1 MFPYNCGTILHS
13 FEKNESSLKHNL
25 NSSTRPISVRKL
37 RKLPGV
43 FKQVWKYITSWMS
56 LSCAAQQLTKE
67 NVTHWAKGKIANNIW
82 QCSCFHLLSLP
93 KEKYVYIVYEVVCL
107 CYIPSRQCFEEMRF
121 FKEVQFSSKHP
132 LQPKSCCYLQAG
144 GCFWASLFFQEEIF
158 LWRLDC
164 LRTICVIYDVYCV
177 LKCNIPVFPLSW

>member
-1 MFPYNCGTILHS
+1 
-13 FEKNESSLKHNL
+13 
-25 NSSTRPISVRKL
+25 
-37 RKLPGV
+37 
-43 FKQVWKYITSWMS
+43 MS

-67 NVTHWAKGKIANNIW
+67 NATHWAKGKIANNIR

-93 KEKYVYIVYEVVCL
+93 KEKYLYIVYEVVCL

-121 FKEVQFSSKHP
+121 FKEVQFS
-132 LQPKSCCYLQAG
+132 LQSIHFNQKVVVIYKLVVA
-144 GCFWASLFFQEEIF
+144 FELVFFFQEEIF

>member
-121 FKEVQFSSKHP
+121 FKEVQFSSQSIHFSQKVV
-132 LQPKSCCYLQAG
+132 
-144 GCFWASLFFQEEIF
+144 
-158 LWRLDC
+158 
-164 LRTICVIYDVYCV
+164 VIYKLVV
-177 LKCNIPVFPLSW
+177 AFELVFFFRKKSFCEGWIV